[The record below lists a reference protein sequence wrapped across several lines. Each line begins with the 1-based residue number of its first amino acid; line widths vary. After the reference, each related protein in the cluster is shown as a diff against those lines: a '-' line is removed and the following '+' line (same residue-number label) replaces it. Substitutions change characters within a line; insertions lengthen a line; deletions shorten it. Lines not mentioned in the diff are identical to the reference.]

1 MVPSGVHHVLENPSA
16 RDLVQIY
23 RWLVLSRKFDEA
35 WVKLFYEQKS
45 PENPHSYIGQEA
57 VGVGALYGLRK
68 DDWVLPSL
76 RTRPALIVRGVP
88 LRELFAGAMG
98 KIASP
103 SQGRATSHHMGDNE
117 RGIVGTTGL
126 VGSHIPSATGVALAC
141 KLRKTDAVTVCFF
154 GDGASERGD
163 FHEGLNFAG
172 LKRLPVVFVVENN
185 QYAEWTPIEHH
196 LPVKNIADRAA
207 SYGFPGV
214 VVDGNDVLAVHSEA
228 VKAVNRAR
236 DGEGPTMLECKT
248 YRLRDHCE
256 GFGSDS
262 RPKEEIEK
270 WMRKDPVKKFE
281 RSLLNDGVLSEKQIA
296 KMNAD
301 VQAEIDE
308 AIRYAESS
316 PWPDAEIGMTEVYAP
331 EPPVADVVPQP
342 AQGERQLSMGKALNE
357 ALREEMIRS
366 PEVFLLGEDIGAEAV
381 GPGAPPIGGVWPPTQ
396 GLAKDF
402 PDRVIG
408 TPISESEI
416 VGAACGAALVGMR
429 PVAEIMYADFL
440 AVAMDQI
447 VNTAAKMRYNYGG
460 KASVPLVVRTAFG
473 SIGEAMHHS
482 QNTEAWLMN
491 VPGLKIVMP
500 SNAFDA
506 KGLLKA
512 SVRDDNPVVF
522 FEHKR
527 LYTLKGPV
535 PEADYIIGLG
545 KADVKRQGSDVTIV
559 ATGLMVQKALA
570 SAAKLDSNG
579 VSVEVVDPR
588 TLRPLDS
595 QTILNSVKKTGRLV
609 IVHEAPKFG
618 GFGAEIAAQVANEAL
633 DYLNAPI
640 IRVAAPETPVPFSP
654 PLVNNYLPS
663 EEKIITAV
671 TQLLRK

>member
-1 MVPSGVHHVLENPSA
+1 MTTVGPREK
-16 RDLVQIY
+16 DLVQIY

-35 WVKLFYEQKS
+35 WIKLFYEQKS
-45 PENPHSYIGQEA
+45 PEPPHSNIGQEA
-57 VGVGALYGLRK
+57 VGVGALYTLRK
-68 DDWVLPSL
+68 DDWVVPSL

-88 LRELFAGAMG
+88 LGQLFAGAMG
-98 KIASP
+98 RVASP

-126 VGSHIPSATGVALAC
+126 VGSHIPIATGVALAC

-154 GDGASERGD
+154 GDGASQRGD
-163 FHEGLNFAG
+163 FHEALNFAG
-172 LKRLPVVFVVENN
+172 VKKLPVVFVVENN
-185 QYAEWTPIEHH
+185 QYAEWTPIEYH
-196 LPVKNIADRAA
+196 LPIRSIADRAA
-207 SYGFPGV
+207 SYGFPGM

-228 VKAVNRAR
+228 VKAISRAR
-236 DGEGPTMLECKT
+236 KGQGPTMIECET

-256 GFGSDS
+256 GVGSDG
-262 RPKEEIEK
+262 RPKEEIQK
-270 WMRKDPVKKFE
+270 WMEKDPVKKFE
-281 RSLLNDGVLSEKQIA
+281 RFLINEGVLSEKQIA
-296 KMNAD
+296 EMNAN
-301 VQAEIDE
+301 VQNEIDE

-316 PWPDAEIGMTEVYAP
+316 HWPDLDIGLTQVYAP
-331 EPPVADVVPQP
+331 EPPLADAVQRT
-342 AQGERQLSMGKALNE
+342 QGTRELSMGKALNE
-357 ALREEMIRS
+357 ALREELIRS

-381 GPGAPPIGGVWPPTQ
+381 GPGSPPIGGPWPPTE
-396 GLAKDF
+396 GLARDF

-429 PVAEIMYADFL
+429 PVAEIMFADFL
-440 AVAMDQI
+440 TIAMDQ
-447 VNTAAKMRYNYGG
+447 VANTAAKMRYNYGG

-473 SIGEAMHHS
+473 AIGEAMHHS
-482 QNTEAWLMN
+482 QSTEAWLMN

-500 SNAFDA
+500 SNAYDA

-512 SVRDDNPVVF
+512 SIRDDNPVVF

-535 PEADYIIGLG
+535 PEGDYVIRLG

-559 ATGLMVQKALA
+559 ATGLMVQKALT
-570 SAAKLDSNG
+570 SAAKLDSKG

-595 QTILNSVKKTGRLV
+595 ETIVNSVMKTGRLV
-609 IVHEAPKFG
+609 IVHEAPRFG
-618 GFGAEIAAQVANEAL
+618 GFGAELAAQVAQDAI

-640 IRVAAPETPVPFSP
+640 LRIAAPETPVPFSP
-654 PLVNNYLPS
+654 PLRNNYIPS
-663 EEKIITAV
+663 EEKIVTAV
-671 TQLLRK
+671 SQLLGK